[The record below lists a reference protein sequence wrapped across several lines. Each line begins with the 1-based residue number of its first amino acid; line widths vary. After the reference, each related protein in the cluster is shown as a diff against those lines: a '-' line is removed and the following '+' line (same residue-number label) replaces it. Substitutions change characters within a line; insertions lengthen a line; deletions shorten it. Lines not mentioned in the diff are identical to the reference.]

1 MTSEEKQLP
10 KGWIVA
16 PLAQTIQPRGEK
28 VSPSNHPEARFI
40 GMDHVE
46 SHSMRIL
53 GTIPASAM
61 KSSTARFDNGDVLY
75 GRLRPYLNKVAQPNF
90 DGLASA
96 EFIVFPDTQL
106 IRSCFLKHRL
116 NAADF
121 VSFASHLNEGD
132 RPRVSFDQIGK
143 FEILIPPPLE
153 QRRIVAKI
161 EELFSELA
169 KGVESLETARAQL
182 KIYRQAVLKHAFE
195 GKLTA
200 KWREEN
206 KDKLEKL
213 EQLLA
218 RIKQEREARYER
230 QLQEWKAAV
239 KEWEESGKS
248 GKKPSNPRLL
258 SLPEPLTDMERSVL
272 PEISGLWRWV
282 KVGDLFSVYVGATP
296 SRKNQRYWNG
306 EINWI
311 SSGEVCFATINRTGE
326 TITQEG
332 LANTSTEVH
341 PIGTVM
347 LGMIGE
353 GKTRGQA
360 AITNIEACHN
370 QNTAAIRVSE
380 SDIQPEYVYYYLL
393 YRYEHTRRIGSGNN
407 QKALNKERVS
417 NLPIPLSSLDEQ
429 AVLVQELEKHLSV
442 IAQIDSEISSQLASA
457 NSLRQSILKKA
468 FAGQLVAQ
476 NQHDEPATVLLARIK
491 AGKEQVSK
499 SVETTRKNRK
509 KRIPA

>member
-206 KDKLEKL
+206 KDKLEKP

-407 QKALNKERVS
+407 QKALK
-417 NLPIPLSSLDEQ
+417 PLQKRPGGAGSKPASD
-429 AVLVQELEKHLSV
+429 SV
-442 IAQIDSEISSQLASA
+442 VISSGSSHFNPL
-457 NSLRQSILKKA
+457 
-468 FAGQLVAQ
+468 
-476 NQHDEPATVLLARIK
+476 
-491 AGKEQVSK
+491 
-499 SVETTRKNRK
+499 
-509 KRIPA
+509 